1 MKCILDLNLRAEIKK
16 LLEEVVGEN
25 ICEDLLKKD
34 FLGDKNMNH
43 KWKMWQIGLY
53 PISNVC
59 FLRHC

>member
-1 MKCILDLNLRAEIKK
+1 MKCILDLNLKAEIKK

-53 PISNVC
+53 PI
-59 FLRHC
+59 